1 VPKVVAEPEVSNA
14 QFVKALRDRQQLLV
28 AELEELRREL
38 SELTA
43 RIGVREGQ
51 LRNLHELLALETGG
65 PEASPASGATTATA
79 GDAAPVGAGAP
90 FLAAAAEILSA
101 KGKPIHYRELA
112 ELLAAK
118 NGVYVPGRDPAA
130 NLLSHMSRDS
140 RFRRF
145 ERGTY
150 GLQHWAG
157 GSAQPVTAN
166 KPRRR
171 KRGRKGRSVKP

>member
-1 VPKVVAEPEVSNA
+1 LGSA
-14 QFVKALRDRQQLLV
+14 QLVKELRERRQLLV

-38 SELTA
+38 TDLTA

-51 LRNLHELLALETGG
+51 LRNLDELLALEVAG
-65 PEASPASGATTATA
+65 PESVPVITATP
-79 GDAAPVGAGAP
+79 AASASTQDRAGAP
-90 FLAAAAEILSA
+90 FLAATAEILA
-101 KGKPIHYRELA
+101 TKAEPIHYRDLA
-112 ELLAAK
+112 EILASK
-118 NGVYVPGRDPAA
+118 GVYVPGRDPAA

-150 GLQHWAG
+150 GLQHWVG
-157 GSAQPVTAN
+157 GKGESARA

-171 KRGRKGRSVKP
+171 RRVRKGRGAKP

>member
-1 VPKVVAEPEVSNA
+1 MASI
-14 QFVKALRDRQQLLV
+14 QFVKVLGERKQALV
-28 AELEELRREL
+28 AELGDLRREL
-38 SELTA
+38 TDLTT

-51 LRNLHELLALETGG
+51 LRNLDELLALESTG
-65 PEASPASGATTATA
+65 PETPAMAAASVAIA
-79 GDAAPVGAGAP
+79 GSTQNGVGAP
-90 FLAAAAEILSA
+90 FLAAAAETLAA
-101 KGKPIHYRELA
+101 KAAPIHYRELA
-112 ELLAAK
+112 EILAAK
-118 NGVYVPGRDPAA
+118 GVYVPGRDPAA

-157 GSAQPVTAN
+157 GQTEAAPG

-171 KRGRKGRSVKP
+171 RRTRKGRGAKS